1 MRKILKFIGFGV
13 AALLAVPLS
22 ASGQTADTVAIT
34 LQDAW
39 DIALSKSLT
48 VMVADKEIE
57 KTGYEK
63 KGAYASLYPNVS
75 FSGNYQRT
83 IKKQTMVM
91 KMGDVTQKISVGTLN
106 NLSGGFSASM
116 PLVNVAL
123 WRSLDISDKSVELA
137 IESARQSRQDLINQ
151 VEQAFYTCLL
161 AADLC
166 EVYKENYRNAE
177 ENYSQVKAKFDAG
190 RVAKYDVI
198 RAEVNM
204 KNAEPNVY
212 DSQNSLILAQW
223 QLKALMGIN
232 LNTNIKCVGKLSD
245 YSYQMQRIVMASDS
259 IDVSANSAMRQLDI
273 QNEMLDDTY
282 RMQLAQYYPSLA
294 ATASYNWVSM
304 SNNLKIFNYDW
315 NPYSVAALSLQI
327 PIFAG
332 GQRKYT
338 LRQTKVQQQQLELQK
353 ENARR
358 GLVVAAKQSLSSLE
372 TALKQYRAAKATVEG
387 AQTGY
392 DIAKKMYEVGR
403 ATILEVND
411 AQLALLQ
418 SKLNLDQAI
427 YSFLV
432 AKSSLDLVLGV
443 DREDKEMFG
452 KGDELNPTR
461 QLIIKQ
467 EEVKEE
473 KTFPESLEGQ
483 IF

>member
-1 MRKILKFIGFGV
+1 MRKILKFTGLV
-13 AALLAVPLS
+13 ASLLLV
-22 ASGQTADTVAIT
+22 ASGSVFAQGADTVAIT
-34 LQDAW
+34 LKDAW

-63 KGAYASLYPNVS
+63 KGAYASLFPNVN

-91 KMGDVTQKISVGTLN
+91 KMGDVSQKISMGTDN
-106 NLSGGFSASM
+106 NISGGFSASM

-123 WRSLDISDKSVELA
+123 WRSLDISGKSVDLA
-137 IESARQSRQDLINQ
+137 VEKARQSRQDLLNQ
-151 VEQAFYTCLL
+151 VEQAFYACLL
-161 AADLC
+161 ASDLC
-166 EVYKENYRNAE
+166 KVYKENYSNAE
-177 ENYSQVKAKFDAG
+177 ENYRQTKAKYESG
-190 RVAKYDVI
+190 RVAKYDMI

-204 KNAEPNVY
+204 QNAEPNVY
-212 DSQNSLILAQW
+212 DSQNSLMLAQW

-232 LNTNIKCVGKLSD
+232 LNTNIKCVGTLSD
-245 YSYQMQRIVMASDS
+245 YEYQMQQIVMASDT
-259 IDVSANSAMRQLDI
+259 IDLSENSTLKQLDI
-273 QNEMLDDTY
+273 QEEILEKTY
-282 RMQLAQYYPSLA
+282 KMQVAQYYPTPA
-294 ATASYNWVSM
+294 ATAQYNWISM
-304 SNNLKIFNYDW
+304 SNDLKINHYTW

-327 PIFAG
+327 PIFSG
-332 GQRKYT
+332 MQR
-338 LRQTKVQQQQLELQK
+338 LNNVRQVKVQQQQLDLQK

-358 GLVVAAKQSLSSLE
+358 GLVVAAKQSLSSIE

-392 DIAKKMYEVGR
+392 DIARKMYEVGR

-427 YSFLV
+427 YSYLT

-443 DREDKEMFG
+443 ERVDKENFG
-452 KGDELNPTR
+452 KGEILQPVR
-461 QLIIKQ
+461 
-467 EEVKEE
+467 
-473 KTFPESLEGQ
+473 
-483 IF
+483 

>member
-1 MRKILKFIGFGV
+1 MRKILKFIGLGV
-13 AALLAVPLS
+13 AALCCVPLS
-22 ASGQTADTVAIT
+22 VSAQGSDTIAIT
-34 LQDAW
+34 LKDAW

-63 KGAYASLYPNVS
+63 KGAYASLFPNVN
-75 FSGNYQRT
+75 FSGSYQRT

-91 KMGDVTQKISVGTLN
+91 KMGETTQRISMGTDN
-106 NLSGGFSASM
+106 NISGGFSASM

-123 WRSLDISDKSVELA
+123 WRSLDISGRSVDLA
-137 IESARQSRQDLINQ
+137 VEKARQSRQDLINQ

-161 AADLC
+161 AFDLC
-166 EVYKENYRNAE
+166 DVYKENYSNAE
-177 ENYSQVKAKFDAG
+177 ENYRQTKAKFESG
-190 RVAKYDVI
+190 RVAKYDMI

-204 KNAEPNVY
+204 QNAEPNVY
-212 DSQNSLILAQW
+212 DSQNNLMLALW

-232 LNTNIKCVGKLSD
+232 LNTNIKCAGSLSD
-245 YSYQMQRIVMASDS
+245 YTYQMQQIIMAADT
-259 IDVSANSAMRQLDI
+259 IDLSENSTLKQLDI
-273 QNEMLDDTY
+273 QEDILQKTY
-282 RMQLAQYYPSLA
+282 KMQVAQYYPTLA
-294 ATASYNWVSM
+294 ATAQYNWISM
-304 SNNLKIFNYDW
+304 SNDLKIFHYTW

-327 PIFAG
+327 PIFSG
-332 GQRKYT
+332 LQR
-338 LRQTKVQQQQLELQK
+338 LNNVRQVKVQQEQLSLQK

-372 TALKQYRAAKATVEG
+372 TALKQYKAAKATVEG

-418 SKLNLDQAI
+418 SKLNLNQSI
-427 YSFLV
+427 HSYLT

-443 DREDKEMFG
+443 DRTEKELFG
-452 KGDELNPTR
+452 KGEQMQPER
-461 QLIIKQ
+461 QLVIK
-467 EEVKEE
+467 KEDTGAE
-473 KTFPESLEGQ
+473 N
-483 IF
+483 